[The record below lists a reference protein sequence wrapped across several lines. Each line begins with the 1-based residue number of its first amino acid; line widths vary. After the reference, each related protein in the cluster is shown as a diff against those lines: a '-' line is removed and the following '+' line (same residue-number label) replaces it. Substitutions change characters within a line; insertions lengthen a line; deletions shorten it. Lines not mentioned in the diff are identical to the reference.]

1 MTPVGWS
8 TDSWADGSWATGA
21 WGEVEGANYPGWAD
35 GAWAAGTWAV
45 GAWGES
51 ADLSVTIDTPGGIT
65 VAGQSFTFAWSV
77 PWDAGAIT
85 IEGQS
90 VFAGFVLDLALDAT
104 EAQDT
109 AALSLDVETNERS
122 LALAATEAQDTADLD
137 ATVTVSAALDAT
149 EAADTFAATLLRQV
163 NLALAATEAAD
174 TLAVSAL
181 NISAPAPK
189 VSGGAGKPSR
199 KIKLVPAAQWLG
211 SLGPGTETTVLP
223 FEPPQLPPA
232 RTVSVAAAEAPDSAS
247 AAVATV
253 ARIAI
258 LAAEAPDN
266 VASFASARVTAMAAI
281 SEPAD
286 GMGMTLAV
294 SWADVDAEVLQTFAR
309 LRSAQAA

>member
-51 ADLSVTIDTPGGIT
+51 AALSVTIDTPGGIT

-137 ATVTVSAALDAT
+137 ATVTVSASLDAT

-174 TLAVSAL
+174 TLAISAL
-181 NISAPAPK
+181 NISAPPA
-189 VSGGAGKPSR
+189 SGGGGVGITRLDKRRAKDWVDRMLAMALRKEKPR
-199 KIKLVPAAQWLG
+199 KKKKVVDADPLAEIPQYARFVTFKPNAEILRPPLR
-211 SLGPGTETTVLP
+211 LKTTP
-223 FEPPQLPPA
+223 HKPPQA
-232 RTVSVAAAEAPDSAS
+232 RPGVRVEAVPSVDDQAAEIVRQEIER
-247 AAVATV
+247 VAKV
-253 ARIAI
+253 KKRRKQDEE
-258 LAAEAPDN
+258 LLL
-266 VASFASARVTAMAAI
+266 FM
-281 SEPAD
+281 
-286 GMGMTLAV
+286 
-294 SWADVDAEVLQTFAR
+294 
-309 LRSAQAA
+309 